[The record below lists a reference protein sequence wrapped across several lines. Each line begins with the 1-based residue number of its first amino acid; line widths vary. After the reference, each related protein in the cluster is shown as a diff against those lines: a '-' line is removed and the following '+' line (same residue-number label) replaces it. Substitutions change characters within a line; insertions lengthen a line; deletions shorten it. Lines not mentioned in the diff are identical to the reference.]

1 VARGSDLTEEHPV
14 SFTDKAKDLA
24 KKTADAAQKGVNETR
39 DKGEK
44 LMLQRKLNALAE
56 ELGHVTYRQHEGMTG
71 LDEEVTRLVR
81 EMKALHAEIDAIPA

>member
-1 VARGSDLTEEHPV
+1 MKRI
-14 SFTDKAKDLA
+14 
-24 KKTADAAQKGVNETR
+24 AATIVVEREGHKGMVIG

-81 EMKALHAEIDAIPA
+81 EMKALHAEIDAIPG

>member
-1 VARGSDLTEEHPV
+1 MG
-14 SFTDKAKDLA
+14 FTDKAKDLA
-24 KKTADAAQKGVNETR
+24 KKTAEAAQKGANEAR

-71 LDEEVTRLVR
+71 LDDEVSRLVG
-81 EMKALHAEIDAIPA
+81 EMRALRVEIDAIPD

>member
-1 VARGSDLTEEHPV
+1 MTEEDPM

-24 KKTADAAQKGVNETR
+24 RKTADAAQKGVNETR

-81 EMKALHAEIDAIPA
+81 EMKALHAEIDAIQG